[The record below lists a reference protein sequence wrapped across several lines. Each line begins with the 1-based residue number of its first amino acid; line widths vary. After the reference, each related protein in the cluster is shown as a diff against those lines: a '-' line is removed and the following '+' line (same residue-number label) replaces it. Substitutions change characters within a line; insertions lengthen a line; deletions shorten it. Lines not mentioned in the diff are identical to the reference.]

1 MFKNIIIPI
10 LVGLSTMT
18 SMLASEINPHASFEV
33 KNISITHQWIEFDLF
48 IKNDGTKE
56 LLLSAYSLGLN
67 IPKDALETN
76 SMSFMYIDRSISQ
89 NLEPLS
95 NIHLKITT
103 SKDKYHLA
111 ISGYPI
117 DYINSPMLQVNQ
129 MEKLGRFRI
138 GNIEKFQH
146 FNSQSLGIQKFFQ
159 IGGIQSILLA
169 YIGSDGTATAMSCG
183 KGMLEAQVD
192 KNIREENQLNTL
204 SLDCYPNPASEY
216 MILNIPVN
224 TDTKAEL
231 NICDLEGKRIITS
244 TLALIR
250 GNNKSNID
258 VSMLSSGKYL
268 IEIYCNEKTAKKL
281 IKIL

>member
-1 MFKNIIIPI
+1 
-10 LVGLSTMT
+10 
-18 SMLASEINPHASFEV
+18 
-33 KNISITHQWIEFDLF
+33 
-48 IKNDGTKE
+48 
-56 LLLSAYSLGLN
+56 
-67 IPKDALETN
+67 
-76 SMSFMYIDRSISQ
+76 
-89 NLEPLS
+89 
-95 NIHLKITT
+95 
-103 SKDKYHLA
+103 
-111 ISGYPI
+111 
-117 DYINSPMLQVNQ
+117 
-129 MEKLGRFRI
+129 
-138 GNIEKFQH
+138 
-146 FNSQSLGIQKFFQ
+146 
-159 IGGIQSILLA
+159 
-169 YIGSDGTATAMSCG
+169 MSCG

-204 SLDCYPNPASEY
+204 SFDCYPSPASEY

-258 VSMLSSGKYL
+258 VSMLSSGIYL